1 MPGSEHR
8 VWTQIHRFWHRW
20 KQHEN
25 NDSAATIAFYAMV
38 SLIPLLYLGIAVA
51 GVFLGD
57 AVAHGELEKQ
67 LTEVMGP
74 NTAGTITRIL
84 GQAGAL
90 PKSNVGFL
98 SIILFALGFA
108 GSHVLAKLR
117 LSLNVINGVD
127 AHDPARPLLG
137 RLFARGLSALLI
149 LVFGGLLV
157 IWTVIDGIFLH
168 FARAWDPDVID
179 RWSVTQKYDT
189 LSSTV
194 LLIIAFALI
203 LKVLPRKRP
212 LWRHVWPGAVLS
224 GLAVSSLKW
233 ILGSFLQRSFLASIL
248 GTGLTTLILLFWILL
263 SIKAFLFGAEITSML
278 AESAESTAG
287 ENDDPPGS

>member
-1 MPGSEHR
+1 
-8 VWTQIHRFWHRW
+8 
-20 KQHEN
+20 
-25 NDSAATIAFYAMV
+25 MV

-51 GVFLGD
+51 GIFLGD
-57 AVAHGELEKQ
+57 SVAHGELDKQ

-74 NTAGTITRIL
+74 SAATMVNRIL
-84 GQAGAL
+84 GQAGSL
-90 PKSNVGFL
+90 PEANLAFL
-98 SIILFALGFA
+98 FIILFALGFA

-117 LSLNVINGVD
+117 LSLNIINGVD

-168 FARAWDPDVID
+168 FARAWDSEVID
-179 RWSVTQKYDT
+179 RWSVIQRYDT
-189 LSSTV
+189 FSSTV

-212 LWRHVWPGAVLS
+212 GWRFVWPGAVLS
-224 GLAVSSLKW
+224 GLMVSSLKW
-233 ILGSFLQRSFLASIL
+233 VLGSYLQHSFLASIL

-263 SIKAFLFGAEITSML
+263 SIKAFLFGAEVTAML
-278 AESAESTAG
+278 AESSAG
-287 ENDDPPGS
+287 TIEDLSAS